1 MVEIRYPPP
10 TRNISPQWFELKPG
24 TTIQRIFDPTSYGA
38 QRIHADRRLTTT
50 GDAPASRATGF
61 RYYGPLSRFD
71 HHRST
76 AKPKTDEERGII
88 YAGLNLSCCLIEV
101 FGDDEAIKIKQQQIA
116 IINLKQSLKL
126 LDLRESG
133 AWDSGSIAAMAA
145 DGRRRLTQAW
155 SRYFYENPDIY
166 GNIEGLIL
174 NNAARSEASPV
185 CKADDGAIAPHGQ
198 AAIALYERAS
208 PQLLSADVSVLD
220 LSEPTIRETVLAIAN
235 RLNLLVEIEL

>member
-38 QRIHADRRLTTT
+38 T
-50 GDAPASRATGF
+50 PTGF

-71 HHRST
+71 HHNSQ
-76 AKPKTDEERGII
+76 KPGIDKERGII

-101 FGDDEAIKIKQQQIA
+101 FGDDEAIKIQKQQIA
-116 IINLKQSLKL
+116 IIILKQSLKL

-133 AWDSGSIAAMAA
+133 AWDAGSVAAMAS
-145 DGRRRLTQAW
+145 DGRRKLTQAW
-155 SRYFYENPDIY
+155 SRYFYENPDLY
-166 GNIEGLIL
+166 GNIEGLIF
-174 NNAARSEASPV
+174 NNAH
-185 CKADDGAIAPHGQ
+185 DGNP
-198 AAIALYERAS
+198 AIALYERATS
-208 PQLLSADVSVLD
+208 KLLSADVFILD
-220 LSEPTIRETVLAIAN
+220 LNEPTIRETILAIAT